1 MKDDRLYLI
10 HIWECIQ
17 RIESYS
23 IEGKSAFM
31 ASIMMQDAIIRNF
44 EIIGEA
50 TKHLSMDM
58 RQSNPEIQWRELAG
72 FRDVLIHNYMGVDLV
87 EVWNIIENELP
98 KIKNSLEP
106 IMVKRQLLL

>member
-1 MKDDRLYLI
+1 MKDDRVYLI

-23 IEGKSAFM
+23 IEGRSAFL
-31 ASIMMQDAIIRNF
+31 ASTMMQDAIIRNF

-50 TKHLSMDM
+50 TKHLSLEM
-58 RQSNPEIQWRELAG
+58 RQSHPEIQWRGLAG

-87 EVWNIIENELP
+87 EVWNIIENELIH
-98 KIKNSLEP
+98 IKSSLEP
-106 IMVKRQLLL
+106 IMTELQLLP

>member
-1 MKDDRLYLI
+1 MKDDRVYLI

-23 IEGKSAFM
+23 IEGRYAFL
-31 ASIMMQDAIIRNF
+31 ASTMMQDAIIRNF

-50 TKHLSMDM
+50 TKHLSLEM
-58 RQSNPEIQWRELAG
+58 RQSHPEIQWRGLAG

-87 EVWNIIENELP
+87 EVWNIIENELIH
-98 KIKNSLEP
+98 IKSSLEP
-106 IMVKRQLLL
+106 IMTELQLLP

>member
-1 MKDDRLYLI
+1 MKDDRIYLI

-23 IEGKSAFM
+23 IEGRSAFLE
-31 ASIMMQDAIIRNF
+31 STMMQDAIIRNF

-50 TKHLSMDM
+50 TKHLSLEM
-58 RQSNPEIQWRELAG
+58 RQSHPEIQWRGLAG

-87 EVWNIIENELP
+87 EVWNIIENELIH
-98 KIKNSLEP
+98 IKSSLKP
-106 IMVKRQLLL
+106 IMNELQLLP